1 MLDIFDLYQ
10 KSIEADKIEEK
21 NFDNRILPKKLN
33 ELAKEYDITYRPDEI
48 VPQDMD
54 MVDSIYK
61 AAMDLLL
68 DVGIY
73 NISTSSVVKLE
84 ESEIKAQLKLLPGE
98 KTYGVGNEK
107 VHVVQREVGDKRAPT
122 TFAGAN
128 GGAISEEYYA
138 KVMESCAR
146 EPLTA
151 GIHCGTVATLH
162 GMEMKARSPIEMLGA
177 RAEAVWTREGMRM
190 AGRPGMPMVGIMSSV
205 TSEGQIF
212 GDGPGAMRPEDMH
225 LLCLLNDMKFDWDA
239 LKKAVNT
246 SQNSLTVDGCM
257 CPIMGGYTGGP
268 ATTAIAN
275 VAEGLVAYMLFGAA
289 SYSICPPFNPMS
301 GEGSSAAPTFVSAHT
316 GAALKRNT
324 KGLYSNYVFPSAGM
338 CTDMMID
345 ETAVYVSAITAGGID
360 ILFGAAGTCGTGL
373 DAYAGMPGRITAE
386 IGRAAAKM
394 SLADMNEFC
403 VELEKTYA
411 DVVKAG
417 NAPKGK
423 TFQECYD
430 VKTVKPSK
438 EYEDLWAK
446 SKAKFTDMGLEFEF

>member
-33 ELAKEYDITYRPDEI
+33 ELAKEYDITFRPDEI

-54 MVDSIYK
+54 MVDSIFK

-73 NISTSSVVKLE
+73 NISTNSVVKLE

-190 AGRPGMPMVGIMSSV
+190 AGRPGMPMVGNMSSV

-268 ATTAIAN
+268 ATTVIAN

-301 GEGSSAAPTFVSAHT
+301 GEGSSAAPTFCSAYT

-360 ILFGAAGTCGTGL
+360 VLFGAAGTCGTGL

>member
-1 MLDIFDLYQ
+1 MLDIIDLCQ
-10 KSIEADKIEEK
+10 KSVEADKIEEK
-21 NFDNRILPKKLN
+21 NFDNRILPTKLN
-33 ELAKEYDITYRPDEI
+33 ELAKEYDITYNPDEI

-54 MVDSIYK
+54 MVDSIFK
-61 AAMDLLL
+61 AAMDLIV

-73 NISTSSVVKLE
+73 NISTNSVIKLE
-84 ESEIKAQLKLLPGE
+84 ESEIKKQLRLLPGE

-107 VHVVQREVGDKRAPT
+107 VTVVQRQPGDKRAPT
-122 TFAGAN
+122 TFGGAN
-128 GGAISEEYYA
+128 GGVISEQYYA
-138 KVMESCAR
+138 KVMESYAR
-146 EPLTA
+146 EPSIS
-151 GIHCGTVATLH
+151 GIHCGSVATLH

-225 LLCLLNDMKFDWDA
+225 LLCLLNDMKVDWDC

-268 ATTAIAN
+268 ATTTIAN
-275 VAEGLVAYMLFGAA
+275 VAEGIVAYMVFGAA

-301 GEGSSAAPTFVSAHT
+301 GEGSSAAPTFCSAHT

-324 KGLYSNYVFPSAGM
+324 KGLYSNYVFPSAGAG
-338 CTDMMID
+338 TEMMID
-345 ETAVYVSAITAGGID
+345 EIAVYAGAITAGGID
-360 ILFGAAGTCGTGL
+360 ILFGGAGTCGTEV
-373 DAYAGMPGRITAE
+373 DAYTGMDSRITAE
-386 IGRAAAKM
+386 IGIAAAKM

-411 DVVKAG
+411 DTVKAG

-423 TFQECYD
+423 KFQEIYD
-430 VKTVKPSK
+430 LEKVRPSQ
-438 EYEDLWAK
+438 EYVDLWAK
-446 SKAKFTDMGLEFEF
+446 SKAKLSDLGMEFEF